1 MSIFAIYVVF
11 VDVVVVVVFILT
23 CVISSKPESTIS
35 AIAFFSR
42 IALKLQQEVR
52 ECF

>member
-35 AIAFFSR
+35 AIAFL
-42 IALKLQQEVR
+42 AELL
-52 ECF
+52 